1 MSDRH
6 CERPKPQLRR
16 SYPRQCAWMTPVD
29 KPEDTESDDKET
41 GADLDLALPFDEGDQ
56 QRERK
61 HH

>member
-1 MSDRH
+1 
-6 CERPKPQLRR
+6 
-16 SYPRQCAWMTPVD
+16 MTPVD

-56 QRERK
+56 ERKRK